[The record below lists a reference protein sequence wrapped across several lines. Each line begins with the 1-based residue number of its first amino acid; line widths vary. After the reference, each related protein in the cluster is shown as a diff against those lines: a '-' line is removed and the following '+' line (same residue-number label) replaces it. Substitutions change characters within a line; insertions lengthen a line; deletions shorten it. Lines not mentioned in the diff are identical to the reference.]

1 MKFRKLPPLHVLH
14 TFELAAANLSF
25 KLTAEQLALTPSAVS
40 HQMLALEEFLGAPLF
55 LRQNRRLALTD
66 AGKAYRKSVAGA
78 LDMLREA
85 SAALRSSGQKAQ
97 LRLSVA
103 PFIGIELLL
112 PALAQLRQDHPELEL
127 EMLAENRQRDVLR
140 EDIDLVVRL
149 GDGNFAN
156 LHAEQLLALTAM
168 PVAAPR
174 LLLQHDNPVGTL
186 LQAPLL
192 GMTNLREA
200 WNAWFRWSNLGNDA
214 PRGVLWFDNY
224 ASLISAAEHGAGV
237 AMGMWPLLR
246 PLIEHERL
254 VTLWPAQMPMAFSYY
269 VLCRPERAQQPE
281 IRAVIDWLQAT
292 LQQLN

>member
-174 LLLQHDNPVGTL
+174 LLLQHDNPVETL

>member
-174 LLLQHDNPVGTL
+174 LLLQHDNPVETL

-269 VLCRPERAQQPE
+269 VLCRPERAQQAE

>member
-14 TFELAAANLSF
+14 TIEVAAGNLSF

-55 LRQNRRLALTD
+55 LRQSRRLALTD
-66 AGKAYRKSVAGA
+66 AGKAYRKSVTGA

-85 SAALRSSGQKAQ
+85 SAALRSSGQKAR

-103 PFIGIELLL
+103 PFLGIELLL
-112 PALAQLRQDHPELEL
+112 PALARLRQDHPELEL

-174 LLLQHDNPVGTL
+174 LLLQHDNPMETL

>member
-14 TFELAAANLSF
+14 TFEVAAGNLSF

-55 LRQNRRLALTD
+55 LRQSRRLALTD
-66 AGKAYRKSVAGA
+66 AGKAYRKSVTGA

-174 LLLQHDNPVGTL
+174 LLLQHDNPVETL

>member
-1 MKFRKLPPLHVLH
+1 MHGLH

-85 SAALRSSGQKAQ
+85 SAALRGSGQKAQ

-174 LLLQHDNPVGTL
+174 LLLQHDNPVETL

>member
-55 LRQNRRLALTD
+55 LRQSRRLALTD
-66 AGKAYRKSVAGA
+66 AGKAYRKSVTGA

-85 SAALRSSGQKAQ
+85 SAALRSSGQKAR

-103 PFIGIELLL
+103 PFLGIELLL
-112 PALAQLRQDHPELEL
+112 PALARLRQDHPELEL

-174 LLLQHDNPVGTL
+174 LLLQHDNPVETL

>member
-14 TFELAAANLSF
+14 TFEVAAGNLSF

-55 LRQNRRLALTD
+55 LRQSRRLALTD
-66 AGKAYRKSVAGA
+66 AGKAYRKSVTGA

-85 SAALRSSGQKAQ
+85 SAALRSSGQKAR

-103 PFIGIELLL
+103 PFLGIELLL
-112 PALAQLRQDHPELEL
+112 PALARLRQDHPELEL

-174 LLLQHDNPVGTL
+174 LLLQHDNPVETL

>member
-14 TFELAAANLSF
+14 TFEVAAGNLSF

-55 LRQNRRLALTD
+55 LRQSRRLALTD
-66 AGKAYRKSVAGA
+66 AGKAYRKSVTGA

-85 SAALRSSGQKAQ
+85 SAALRSSGQKAR

-103 PFIGIELLL
+103 PFLGIELLL
-112 PALAQLRQDHPELEL
+112 PALARLRQDHPELEL

-174 LLLQHDNPVGTL
+174 LLLQHDNPVETL

-269 VLCRPERAQQPE
+269 VLCRPERAQQAE

>member
-55 LRQNRRLALTD
+55 LRQSRRLALTD
-66 AGKAYRKSVAGA
+66 AGKAYRKSVTGA

-85 SAALRSSGQKAQ
+85 SAALRSSGQKAR

-103 PFIGIELLL
+103 PFLGIELLL
-112 PALAQLRQDHPELEL
+112 PALARLRQDHPELEL

-174 LLLQHDNPVGTL
+174 LLLQHDNPVETL

-269 VLCRPERAQQPE
+269 VLCRPERAQQAE